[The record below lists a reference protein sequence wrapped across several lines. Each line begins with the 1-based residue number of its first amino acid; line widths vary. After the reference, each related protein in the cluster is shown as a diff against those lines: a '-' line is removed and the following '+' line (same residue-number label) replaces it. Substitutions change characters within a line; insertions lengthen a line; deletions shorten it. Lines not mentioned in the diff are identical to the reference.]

1 MLITEFSKPMYLPG
15 FTPFTANVHY
25 ITAPSENGNAQVN
38 HLRMVLKY
46 ST

>member
-15 FTPFTANVHY
+15 FTRFTANVHY
-25 ITAPSENGNAQVN
+25 ITATSENGNIQVN
-38 HLRMVLKY
+38 HLRMVLQY